1 MRRFGRYMALIAV
14 WYVILFF
21 AGDAAWHHFAH
32 HPIPAWA
39 SDVRFGLW
47 IYVVIRDKIP
57 GYKRFVSDRAPKSNM
72 VPEIP
77 TGPLVGW
84 RAWRIGNGTS
94 GLMSLTAPITWP
106 VGEAMV
112 SHCIKARW
120 DWHGDAPYSECN
132 CGLHAFSGP
141 LDAQVIRLSRRIA
154 VYGPVLTWGRT
165 QVHETGWRSQYA
177 KPLALVRP
185 RILTPKI
192 RRRLDL
198 ILEGLSKEYGVPVL
212 SLKEAK
218 KLADRMAQ
226 Q

>member
-1 MRRFGRYMALIAV
+1 MARARRGTGRAEAARRTGEGTSVRRFGRYLVLLAV
-14 WYVILFF
+14 WYVLLFF
-21 AGDAAWHHFAH
+21 AVDAAWHHFAH

-57 GYKRFVSDRAPKSNM
+57 GYKWFVSDRAPKSNM

-94 GLMSLTAPITWP
+94 
-106 VGEAMV
+106 
-112 SHCIKARW
+112 
-120 DWHGDAPYSECN
+120 
-132 CGLHAFSGP
+132 
-141 LDAQVIRLSRRIA
+141 
-154 VYGPVLTWGRT
+154 GRT

-198 ILEGLSKEYGVPVL
+198 ILEGLSKEYGVT
-212 SLKEAK
+212 
-218 KLADRMAQ
+218 
-226 Q
+226 